1 MACVITH
8 LQHGTNF
15 IPYVESP
22 SHGAGH
28 PSLSVEVFNQGK
40 NMSNSSSA
48 PEPVA
53 TPSYSVAPSI
63 AVFPFKTANQAVAC
77 FTAKASK
84 TSEKVSFT
92 SKGAS

>member
-40 NMSNSSSA
+40 NMSNSN
-48 PEPVA
+48 
-53 TPSYSVAPSI
+53 TW
-63 AVFPFKTANQAVAC
+63 NN
-77 FTAKASK
+77 
-84 TSEKVSFT
+84 TSFLSDGVILPKEVSHIT
-92 SKGAS
+92 DYIITLGTR

>member
-40 NMSNSSSA
+40 NMSNRLPPWFPCDSA
-48 PEPVA
+48 
-53 TPSYSVAPSI
+53 
-63 AVFPFKTANQAVAC
+63 
-77 FTAKASK
+77 
-84 TSEKVSFT
+84 SFLSLAEGYFSLT
-92 SKGAS
+92 EQDRGGAYYGRGHGR

>member
-1 MACVITH
+1 MDEGGSSVGRCVIRRAYH
-8 LQHGTNF
+8 FCIYQSFQDCLSRFLAIANVQH
-15 IPYVESP
+15 Y
-22 SHGAGH
+22 
-28 PSLSVEVFNQGK
+28 
-40 NMSNSSSA
+40 SSSA

>member
-40 NMSNSSSA
+40 NMSNRLPPCFLCGPLLLLA
-48 PEPVA
+48 
-53 TPSYSVAPSI
+53 I
-63 AVFPFKTANQAVAC
+63 ALRLSWAEGYFSLTEQDRG
-77 FTAKASK
+77 
-84 TSEKVSFT
+84 
-92 SKGAS
+92 GAYYGRGHGR